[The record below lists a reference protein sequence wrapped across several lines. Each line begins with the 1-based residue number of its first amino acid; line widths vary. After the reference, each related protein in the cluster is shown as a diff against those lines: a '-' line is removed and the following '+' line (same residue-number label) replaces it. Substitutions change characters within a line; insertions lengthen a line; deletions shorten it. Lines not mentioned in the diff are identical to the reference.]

1 VVFFLQYRKR
11 IADGFPA
18 LFEGSDSEGEDY
30 SREGQFAAK
39 YGWFSSLYALA
50 QGDATKYRAVTEM
63 NHLEALLFLE
73 FEKEKTEIERIR
85 YRRK

>member
-1 VVFFLQYRKR
+1 
-11 IADGFPA
+11 
-18 LFEGSDSEGEDY
+18 
-30 SREGQFAAK
+30 
-39 YGWFSSLYALA
+39 
-50 QGDATKYRAVTEM
+50 M